1 MTEITNLVEQVTD
14 KDEDKLE
21 SYLGLY
27 VQQRGESWLKDESVT
42 EIDSDMMETSAR
54 GGLAEFGKRF
64 FAKFNAEAY
73 DLLCGNPF
81 EDDGETLKKLENALK
96 QGTDKAAGLLAPV
109 LIAQLG
115 LAPAVAAIIAT
126 LVVKKL
132 AKVTG
137 DTICEMWQES
147 LQAGENKL

>member
-14 KDEDKLE
+14 VDENKLE
-21 SYLGLY
+21 GYLGLY
-27 VQQRGESWLKDESVT
+27 VQQQGEDWLKDESLD
-42 EIDSDMMETSAR
+42 EIDSDMMEVGAR
-54 GGLAEFGKRF
+54 AGGVVEFGKRF
-64 FAKFNAEAY
+64 AEKFNAEAY

-81 EDDGETLKKLENALK
+81 GDDGESLEKLENALE
-96 QGTDKAAGLLAPV
+96 QGTNQAAGLLAPI
-109 LIAQLG
+109 LIANLG

-137 DTICEMWQES
+137 DTICEMWKES
-147 LQAGENKL
+147 LDKGET